1 MSNYDCDVLIVGAG
15 IAGAMIAYKAASQ
28 GLKVIILEAGI
39 PFDDRQP
46 YIDGYYRD
54 GWPWP
59 SADLAPSPLDPG
71 SDWNKPD
78 KNYWVQT
85 GQYAFDSTYEVRA
98 GGTTMHWLGTCMRFV
113 PNDFKLN
120 SYYKVADAKDWPIGY
135 ADIEPWYTAAEAEI
149 GVSGDST
156 NQYPF
161 EGARSKPY
169 PMPPI
174 PASYLDQ
181 QFGAKLNNNKV
192 TLNAGSG
199 AKPVTVPLTVGLTPQ
214 GRNSIVYDSRPSCMG
229 NTSCVPICPI
239 QAKYD
244 ATVHIGKA
252 TGTAVKTPA
261 EIRYRS
267 VVTGLTVDQSTAAIS
282 GVTYIPWTGAG
293 SSAKAGPAQTVT
305 ARRYVL
311 AAHAIETVKILLM
324 SPWRTEGGKTITV
337 ANSSDQ
343 VGRNLMDHICN
354 LVWGSMPQPVYPFRG
369 PLATSGIENFRD
381 TSLRSQYAAFRIE
394 IGNDGW
400 TWPTGAPQ
408 ATVADIVTK
417 QGLYGAALR
426 QAVGQAGSTQFR
438 FALELESITDPN
450 SRVTLSSDLG
460 PLGLPRPQLN
470 YHLTDYTLNGWL
482 ASVDA
487 ANQILGFLGATNA
500 TAVDKTAAGYFE
512 YQGKGYQYRGAGHCI
527 GTYRMGN
534 DTGGDSVV
542 DAMQKSHD
550 HGNLY
555 LVGSGTFPTT
565 GTANPTLTV
574 AALALR
580 TADAIVKELTVAG
593 AG

>member
-1 MSNYDCDVLIVGAG
+1 MSDYDCDVLIVGAG

-39 PFDDRQP
+39 PFDARQA
-46 YIDGYYRD
+46 YIDAYYRD

-59 SADLAPSPLDPG
+59 SAELAPSPADPG
-71 SDWNKPD
+71 SDWKNPND
-78 KNYWVQT
+78 NYWVQS
-85 GQYAFDSTYEVRA
+85 GPYGFDSTYEVRA
-98 GGTTMHWLGTCMRFV
+98 GGTTLHWLGTCMRFV

-120 SYYKVADAKDWPIGY
+120 SYYKVSTAMDWPIDY
-135 ADIEPWYTAAEAEI
+135 AALEPWYTAAETEI
-149 GVSGDST
+149 GVAGDGT
-156 NQYPF
+156 NQYAF
-161 EGARSKPY
+161 EGPRSKPY

-181 QFGAKLNNNKV
+181 QFGAKLNNTTV
-192 TLNAGSG
+192 TLPANTG
-199 AKPVTVPLTVGLTPQ
+199 AKPITVPLNVGLTPQ
-214 GRNSIVYDSRPSCMG
+214 GRNSIVYDMRPSCMG

-244 ATVHIGKA
+244 ATVHLGKA
-252 TGTAVKTPA
+252 TALKTPA

-267 VVTGLTVDQSTAAIS
+267 VVTGLTVDPSTADIS

-293 SSAKAGPAQTVT
+293 SKVKAGAAQTVT

-324 SPWRTEGGKTITV
+324 SPWRTVGGKTVTV

-354 LVWGSMPQPVYPFRG
+354 VVWGSVPQPVYPYRG
-369 PLATSGIENFRD
+369 PLSTSGIENFRD
-381 TSLRSQYAAFRIE
+381 TPLRSQYAAFRIE

-400 TWPTGAPQ
+400 SWPTGAPQ
-408 ATVADIVTK
+408 TTVADIVKT

-438 FALELESITDPN
+438 LALELESIADPI
-450 SRVTLSSDLG
+450 SRVTLSAYKDD
-460 PLGLPRPQLN
+460 LGLPRPQLN
-470 YHLTDYTLNGWL
+470 YHLTDYTLNGWV

-487 ANQILGFLGATNA
+487 ANQIFSLLGATNA
-500 TAVDKTAAGYFE
+500 TTVDKTAPGYFQ
-512 YQGKGYQYRGAGHCI
+512 YQGKDYQYRGAGHCI

-534 DTGGDSVV
+534 DAKSSVV
-542 DAMQKSHD
+542 DGMQKSHD

-565 GTANPTLTV
+565 GTANPTLTI

-580 TADAIVKELTVAG
+580 TAAAIVAELAVNAG
-593 AG
+593 ART

>member
-1 MSNYDCDVLIVGAG
+1 MSNYDCDVVIVGAG
-15 IAGAMIAYKAASQ
+15 ISGAMIAYKLASQ
-28 GLKVIILEAGI
+28 GFKVIILEAGI
-39 PFDDRQP
+39 PFDDRQS
-46 YIDGYYRD
+46 YIEGYYRD

-59 SADLAPSPLDPG
+59 SAELAPTPADPG
-71 SDWNKPD
+71 SDWKVAGD
-78 KNYWVQT
+78 NYWVQT
-85 GQYAFDSTYEVRA
+85 GAYAFDSTYERRG

-113 PNDFKLN
+113 PNDFKLHSLYN
-120 SYYKVADAKDWPIGY
+120 VQDAMDWPIGY
-135 ADIEPWYTAAEAEI
+135 ADLEPWYTAAETEI
-149 GVSGDST
+149 GVAGDST

-161 EGARSKPY
+161 EGTRGKPY

-192 TLNAGSG
+192 TLNG
-199 AKPVTVPLTVGLTPQ
+199 VTVPLNVGLTPQ
-214 GRNSIVYDSRPSCMG
+214 GRNSIVYDARPACMG
-229 NTSCVPICPI
+229 NSSCVPICPI

-244 ATVHIGKA
+244 ATVHLGKA
-252 TGTAVKTPA
+252 TGAATPA

-267 VVTGLTVDQSTAAIS
+267 VVTGLTVDPATASIS
-282 GVTYIPWTGAG
+282 GVSYIPWTGEG
-293 SSAKAGPAQTVT
+293 SGAKPGPAQTVT

-324 SPWRTEGGKTITV
+324 SPWRTDGGKPVTV

-354 LVWGSMPQPVYPFRG
+354 VVWGTMPQPVYPYRG

-381 TSLRSQYAAFRIE
+381 TQLRSQYAAFRIE

-400 TWPTGAPQ
+400 SWPTGAPQ
-408 ATVADIVTK
+408 TTVADIVTK

-426 QAVGQAGSTQFR
+426 QAVQQRGSTQFR
-438 FALELESITDPN
+438 MALELESITDPI
-450 SRVTLSSDLG
+450 SRVTLSDKKDA
-460 PLGLPRPQLN
+460 LGLNRPQLN
-470 YHLTDYTLNGWL
+470 YHLSDYTLNGWV
-482 ASVDA
+482 ASVDTA
-487 ANQILGFLGATNA
+487 KQILGYLGATDA
-500 TAVDKTAAGYFE
+500 TTVDNTAAGYFE
-512 YQGKGYQYRGAGHCI
+512 YQGNCYQYRGAGHVI

-534 DTGGDSVV
+534 DAKNSVV

-550 HGNLY
+550 HANLY

-574 AALALR
+574 TAMALR
-580 TADAIVKELTVAG
+580 TADAILSELKASP
-593 AG
+593 

>member
-15 IAGAMIAYKAASQ
+15 ISGAMIAYKAASQ
-28 GLKVIILEAGI
+28 GLKVIVLEAGI
-39 PFDDRQP
+39 PFDDRQG
-46 YIDGYYRD
+46 YIDSYYTN

-59 SADLAPSPLDPG
+59 SADLAPTPGDPG
-71 SDWNKPD
+71 PDWKDPS
-78 KNYWVQT
+78 KNYWVQK
-85 GQYAFDSTYEVRA
+85 GDYAFDSTNERRA

-113 PNDFKLN
+113 PNDFKLQSHYN
-120 SYYKVADAKDWPIGY
+120 VQGAMDWPIDY
-135 ADIEPWYTAAEAEI
+135 AAIEPWYTAAEIEI

-161 EGARSKPY
+161 EGPRSKPY

-181 QFGAKLNNNKV
+181 QFGAKLNNSKV
-192 TLNAGSG
+192 TLNGTA
-199 AKPVTVPLTVGLTPQ
+199 VPLTVGLTPQ
-214 GRNSIVYDSRPSCMG
+214 GRNSIVYDQRPSCMG

-252 TGTAVKTPA
+252 TSSALKTPA

-267 VVTGLTVDQSTAAIS
+267 VVTSLQVDLATDNIS
-282 GVTYIPWTGAG
+282 GVTYIPWTGVDPN
-293 SSAKAGPAQTVT
+293 AKPGPAQTVT
-305 ARRYVL
+305 ARCYVM

-324 SPWRTEGGKTITV
+324 SPWKTIGGKAVTV

-354 LVWGSMPQPVYPFRG
+354 VVWGTVPQPVYPYRG
-369 PLATSGIENFRD
+369 PLSTSGIENFRD

-400 TWPTGAPQ
+400 SWPAGAPQ
-408 ATVADIVTK
+408 STVADILGK
-417 QGLYGAALR
+417 QGIYGDALR
-426 QAVGQAGSTQFR
+426 QAVAQQGSTQFR
-438 FALELESITDPN
+438 MALELESITDAN
-450 SRVTLSSDLG
+450 SRVTLSNQTDA
-460 PLGLPRPQLN
+460 LGLKRPQLN
-470 YHLTDYTLNGWL
+470 YHLSDYTLNGWV
-482 ASVDA
+482 ATVTA
-487 ANQILGFLGATNA
+487 AKQILGYLGATDA
-500 TAVDKTAAGYFE
+500 TTVDKTAAGYFQ
-512 YQGKGYQYRGAGHCI
+512 YQGTDYQYRGAGHII
-527 GTYRMGN
+527 GTYRMGS
-534 DTGGDSVV
+534 DAKISVV
-542 DAMQKSHD
+542 DGMQKSYD

-565 GTANPTLTV
+565 GTANPTLTI

-580 TADAIVKELTVAG
+580 TADAIVTTLKANP
-593 AG
+593 

>member
-1 MSNYDCDVLIVGAG
+1 MSNYDCDVVIVGAG
-15 IAGAMIAYKAASQ
+15 ISGAMIAYKLASQ
-28 GLKVIILEAGI
+28 GFKVIILEAGI
-39 PFDDRQP
+39 PFADRQP
-46 YIDGYYRD
+46 YIEGYYRD

-59 SADLAPSPLDPG
+59 SAELAPTPADPG
-71 SDWNKPD
+71 SNWKVPAY
-78 KNYWVQT
+78 NYWVQT
-85 GQYAFDSTYEVRA
+85 GAYAFDSTYERRG

-113 PNDFKLN
+113 PNDFKLHSLYN
-120 SYYKVADAKDWPIGY
+120 VQDAMDWPIGY
-135 ADIEPWYTAAEAEI
+135 ADLEPWYTAAEAEI
-149 GVSGDST
+149 GVSGDGT

-161 EGARSKPY
+161 EGTRSKPY

-192 TLNAGSG
+192 TLNG
-199 AKPVTVPLTVGLTPQ
+199 VTVPLTVGLTPQ
-214 GRNSIVYDSRPSCMG
+214 GRNSIVYDARPACMG
-229 NTSCVPICPI
+229 NSSCVPICPI

-244 ATVHIGKA
+244 ATVHLGKA
-252 TGTAVKTPA
+252 TGAATPA

-267 VVTGLTVDQSTAAIS
+267 VVTGLTVDPATASIS
-282 GVTYIPWTGAG
+282 GISYVPWTGEG
-293 SSAKAGPAQTVT
+293 SGAKPGPAQTVT

-324 SPWRTEGGKTITV
+324 SPWRTDGGKPVTV

-354 LVWGSMPQPVYPFRG
+354 VVWGTMPQPVYPYRG

-381 TSLRSQYAAFRIE
+381 TQLRSQYAAFRIE

-400 TWPTGAPQ
+400 SWPTGAPQ
-408 ATVADIVTK
+408 TTVADIVTK
-417 QGLYGAALR
+417 QGLFGAALR
-426 QAVGQAGSTQFR
+426 QAVQQRGWTQFR
-438 FALELESITDPN
+438 MALELESITDPT
-450 SRVTLSSDLG
+450 SRVTLSDQKDA
-460 PLGLPRPQLN
+460 LGLNRPQLN
-470 YHLTDYTLNGWL
+470 YHLSDYTLNGWV

-487 ANQILGFLGATNA
+487 AKQILGYLGATDA
-500 TAVDKTAAGYFE
+500 TTVDNTAAGYFE
-512 YQGKGYQYRGAGHCI
+512 YQGNCYQYRGAGHVI

-534 DTGGDSVV
+534 DAKNSVV

-550 HGNLY
+550 HANLY

-574 AALALR
+574 TAMALR
-580 TADAIVKELTVAG
+580 TADAILSELKASP
-593 AG
+593 